1 MSRLA
6 LVRPGWSADVWAEML
21 RFRNAPEQQ
30 ANPVGPGVRVFEAA
44 KGFRRRH
51 VKRYTEAALDA
62 GLEVEVI
69 ADRLRAPFWVVKARF
84 PGVTHPPF
92 SADGRAR
99 RALFA

>member
-1 MSRLA
+1 MAGFA
-6 LVRPGWSADVWAEML
+6 LVRLRCTADLSREMRKL
-21 RFRNAPEQQ
+21 AHRAGKQSGR
-30 ANPVGPGVRVFEAA
+30 VSPGVRVFEGAE
-44 KGFRRRH
+44 GFRRRH